1 MAQEAQGAPGNEELP
16 DIPGY
21 RIDSHLGSGGMGHV
35 YLGTSPS
42 GRQVAVKVIR
52 GNLAHQPDFRGRFRR
67 EVTAAR
73 QVSGAFTA
81 PVVDADPDADPP
93 WMATLFVPGQPL
105 DERVTKGPALTDEEL
120 YRLATGLAE
129 ALQDI
134 HRVGI
139 VHRDLKPG
147 NVLLADDG
155 PRVIDFGIVRAA
167 DDAVLTAPGLTGT
180 GVTIGTPPFMSPEQ
194 IRAQKDVGPRSDI
207 FSLGSMLTYAASG
220 RVPFDATDVYT
231 LVYQL
236 VHEPPKLDA
245 LPGWLRPTVERC
257 LAKEPDDRPDAAE
270 LLSLLADTYPGTLE
284 GPAAPRTPAPPAAG
298 AAPDG
303 EGPTATDADAATG
316 TAADADARRDT
327 ASDADPDA
335 DTASDTT
342 DVGAVTTDLG
352 AAPMPPPG
360 RGRRRRAL
368 AVAAAVVAV
377 STIAGGLVYGFRQS
391 GDATGTGPTSRGRTV
406 TSQPKG
412 SAEYIA
418 AQSGS
423 GNFSYA
429 YHDSPE
435 RRPDGWRQWQYN
447 LQDSDCVYA
456 DSSLVCI
463 GDRAVRIDAA
473 TGKEL
478 WRNSEVSTYGSQNS
492 PVVVD
497 DVAVVNVGDRLVGLS
512 LADGSVKWR
521 YATAVLADRLM
532 SDGERVYSLT
542 EDGTV
547 YSVDA
552 RTGGKP
558 WVEGSHVPSRNGA
571 AGQRVLGDRYYVFTT
586 GEGAEM
592 GDNYVT
598 VLDKDSGRRL
608 TSFELPAVCSP
619 GTEALLEED
628 GRPQLYCAAM
638 DTYSAPSG
646 QGVLRMELAKGAEAT
661 RTEAGATLGAGQDG
675 PELSVTP
682 GRVMYVASTAT
693 GGELVSVDAARRK
706 ELWRVRLP
714 SKGQTDAPPIQAGD
728 RVYVVNGQGAAAFDA
743 RTGRL
748 LYRHSLPY
756 LDDHSGFDTGLD
768 TEPLVAGGILFAP
781 STKAGWVALDTE
793 DV

>member
-129 ALQDI
+129 ALRDI

-257 LAKEPDDRPDAAE
+257 LAKEPDDRPDATE

-284 GPAAPRTPAPPAAG
+284 GPAAPKSAAD

-303 EGPTATDADAATG
+303 EPETATDAKTDASG
-316 TAADADARRDT
+316 DT
-327 ASDADPDA
+327 ASDADA
-335 DTASDTT
+335 VVTDTGS
-342 DVGAVTTDLG
+342 VTTDMGRL
-352 AAPMPPPG
+352 PTPPPR
-360 RGRRRRAL
+360 RGRRRRVL
-368 AVAAAVVAV
+368 SVAAAVVAV
-377 STIAGGLVYGFRQS
+377 STIAGGLVYGFQAGGEEGS
-391 GDATGTGPTSRGRTV
+391 GTGPTARARTV
-406 TSQPKG
+406 TQPEG
-412 SAEYIA
+412 SAKYLSS
-418 AQSGS
+418 QSGS
-423 GNFSYA
+423 GGFSFA
-429 YHDSPE
+429 YHDTPD
-435 RRPDGWRQWQYN
+435 RRPDSWRQWQYN
-447 LQDSDCVYA
+447 LQNSDCVYA
-456 DSSLVCI
+456 DSSLVCV
-463 GDRAVRIDAA
+463 GDRTVRIDAA

-478 WRNSEVSTYGSQNS
+478 WRTDKATAYGSLNS
-492 PVVVD
+492 PVVVGNR
-497 DVAVVNVGDRLVGLS
+497 VVVDTGDRLIGLD
-512 LADGSVKWR
+512 LADGEVEWR
-521 YATAVLADRLM
+521 HATTSLTQNLV
-532 SDGERVYSLT
+532 SDGERVYASD
-542 EDGTV
+542 ESGTV
-547 YSVDA
+547 YAVDA
-552 RTGGKP
+552 HSGRRAWTYVAP
-558 WVEGSHVPSRNGA
+558 ITFPTQN
-571 AGQRVLGDRYYVFTT
+571 AGFPPLRVVDGRLYVFTT
-586 GEGAEM
+586 VRKLGF
-592 GDNYVT
+592 GDDHVSVVDT
-598 VLDKDSGRRL
+598 GSGKRVAAFKL
-608 TSFELPAVCSP
+608 SGTCVA
-619 GTEALLEED
+619 GTEAVLEED
-628 GRPQLYCAAM
+628 DVPRVYCALVNEKELPMSNAL
-638 DTYSAPSG
+638 
-646 QGVLRMELAKGAEAT
+646 LRQDLVKGAEGV
-661 RTEAGATLGAGQDG
+661 RTELDAALGGGQQGA

-682 GRVMYVASTAT
+682 GRVLFVSPTTT
-693 GGELVSVDAARRK
+693 GGELVAVDTARR
-706 ELWRVRLP
+706 EEVWRTTVPALGP
-714 SKGQTDAPPIQAGD
+714 SDTPPVQAGD
-728 RVYVVNGQGAAAFDA
+728 RIYVANSRGVAVFDA
-743 RTGRL
+743 RTGKLR
-748 LYRHSLPY
+748 YRHSVPFA
-756 LDDHSGFDTGLD
+756 DDNSGFETGPD
-768 TEPLVAGGILFAP
+768 TEPLVAGGIVYAP
-781 STKAGWVALDTE
+781 SSKAGWVALDTE
-793 DV
+793 AT

>member
-35 YLGTSPS
+35 YLGISPS

-129 ALQDI
+129 ALRDI

-257 LAKEPDDRPDAAE
+257 LAKDPDDRPDAAE

-284 GPAAPRTPAPPAAG
+284 GPATPPAASP
-298 AAPDG
+298 APD
-303 EGPTATDADAATG
+303 ADADAATG
-316 TAADADARRDT
+316 TASDGGANGEADTAADADARRDT
-327 ASDADPDA
+327 ASDAKADA
-335 DTASDTT
+335 DTASGAT
-342 DVGAVTTDLG
+342 DMGSVTTDLG
-352 AAPMPPPG
+352 RVPTPPPR

-368 AVAAAVVAV
+368 TVAAAVVAV
-377 STIAGGLVYGFRQS
+377 STIAGGLVYGFRE
-391 GDATGTGPTSRGRTV
+391 GGEDPGTGPTTRARTV
-406 TSQPKG
+406 TTQPKG

-423 GNFSYA
+423 ANFSYA

-447 LQDSDCVYA
+447 LQNSDCVYA
-456 DSSLVCI
+456 DSSLVCL

-478 WRNSEVSTYGSQNS
+478 WRNSKVSTYGSQNS

-497 DVAVVNVGDRLVGLS
+497 GIAVVNVGDRLVGLS

-521 YATAVLADRLM
+521 YATAVLAERLM

-552 RTGGKP
+552 RTGTKP
-558 WVEGSHVPSRNGA
+558 WVEGSHIPSRSGTV
-571 AGQRVLGDRYYVFTT
+571 GQRVLGDRYYVFTT
-586 GEGAEM
+586 ADAEV
-592 GDNYVT
+592 GDDYVT

-608 TSFELPAVCSP
+608 TSFKLPALCSP

-628 GRPQLYCAAM
+628 GKPQLYCAAV
-638 DTYSAPSG
+638 DKYSAPFG
-646 QGVLRMELAKGAEAT
+646 QGVLRMELAKGAEVI
-661 RTEAGATLGAGQDG
+661 RTEAGATLGAGQPG

-706 ELWRVRLP
+706 ELWRVP
-714 SKGQTDAPPIQAGD
+714 IPGKGQTGAPPIQAGD
-728 RVYVVNGQGAAAFDA
+728 RVYVVNSRGAAAFDA
-743 RTGRL
+743 RTGKL
-748 LYRHSLPY
+748 LYQHSVPY
-756 LDDHSGFDTGLD
+756 LDDESGFDTGLD
-768 TEPLVAGGILFAP
+768 TEPIVAGGILYAP
-781 STKAGWVALDTE
+781 SNKVGWVALDTE
-793 DV
+793 AT

>member
-129 ALQDI
+129 ALRDI

-284 GPAAPRTPAPPAAG
+284 GPATPPAASP
-298 AAPDG
+298 AP
-303 EGPTATDADAATG
+303 DADAATDSDSDSDSA
-316 TAADADARRDT
+316 TDAGARGDT
-327 ASDADPDA
+327 ASDAGADA
-335 DTASDTT
+335 DTASDAT
-342 DVGAVTTDLG
+342 DMGSVTTDLG
-352 AAPMPPPG
+352 RVPTPPPR
-360 RGRRRRAL
+360 RGRRRRML
-368 AVAAAVVAV
+368 TVAAAVVAV
-377 STIAGGLVYGFRQS
+377 STIAGGLVYEFRA
-391 GDATGTGPTSRGRTV
+391 GGEGTGTRPTTRARTV

-423 GNFSYA
+423 PNFSYA

-447 LQDSDCVYA
+447 LQNSDCVYA
-456 DSSLVCI
+456 DSSLVCL

-478 WRNSEVSTYGSQNS
+478 WRNSKVSTYGSQNS
-492 PVVVD
+492 PVVVGD
-497 DVAVVNVGDRLVGLS
+497 IAVVNVGDRLVGLS

-552 RTGGKP
+552 RTGTKP
-558 WVEGSHVPSRNGA
+558 WVEGSHFPSRSGTV
-571 AGQRVLGDRYYVFTT
+571 GQRVLGDRFYVFTT
-586 GEGAEM
+586 KDTEI
-592 GDNYVT
+592 GDDYVT

-608 TSFELPAVCSP
+608 DSFKLPAVCSP

-628 GRPQLYCAAM
+628 GKPRLYCVAV
-638 DTYSAPSG
+638 DKYSAPSG
-646 QGVLRMELAKGAEAT
+646 QGVLRMELTKGAEVT
-661 RTEAGATLGAGQDG
+661 RTEAGAALGAGQAG

-682 GRVMYVASTAT
+682 GRVMYVAPTAT

-706 ELWRVRLP
+706 ELWRVPIP
-714 SKGQTDAPPIQAGD
+714 SKGHTDAPPIQAGD

-743 RTGRL
+743 RTGKL

-756 LDDHSGFDTGLD
+756 LDDDSDFDIGLD
-768 TEPLVAGGILFAP
+768 TEPLVAGGILYAP
-781 STKAGWVALDTE
+781 STKAGWVAVDTE
-793 DV
+793 AT

>member
-129 ALQDI
+129 ALRDI

-167 DDAVLTAPGLTGT
+167 DDAALTAPGLTGT

-207 FSLGSMLTYAASG
+207 FSLGSMLTYASSG

-270 LLSLLADTYPGTLE
+270 LLALLADTYPGTLE
-284 GPAAPRTPAPPAAG
+284 GPATAPAASPAQ
-298 AAPDG
+298 AAPDAG
-303 EGPTATDADAATG
+303 ADAAAG
-316 TAADADARRDT
+316 TAPGAPGDT
-327 ASDADPDA
+327 ASDSGPDV
-335 DTASDTT
+335 DTPSDAT
-342 DVGAVTTDLG
+342 DMGSVTTDLG
-352 AAPMPPPG
+352 RLPTPPPR

-368 AVAAAVVAV
+368 TVAAAVMAV
-377 STIAGGLVYGFRQS
+377 STIAGGLVYGFHE
-391 GDATGTGPTSRGRTV
+391 GGEDTGSHPRTRARTV
-406 TSQPKG
+406 TTQPAG
-412 SAEYIA
+412 SATYLSSK
-418 AQSGS
+418 SGS
-423 GNFSYA
+423 GGFSFT

-435 RRPDGWRQWQYN
+435 RRPDGWRAWQYN
-447 LQDSDCVYA
+447 LQNSDCVYA
-456 DSSLVCI
+456 ESSLVCV
-463 GDRAVRIDAA
+463 GDRTVRIDAA
-473 TGKEL
+473 TGKEV
-478 WRNSEVSTYGSQNS
+478 WRTDKAMAYGSQNS
-492 PVVVD
+492 PVVVGD
-497 DVAVVNVGDRLVGLS
+497 TVVVDAGDRLVGLG
-512 LADGSVKWR
+512 LADGDVKWR
-521 YATAVLADRLM
+521 YATVSLTENLIG
-532 SDGERVYSLT
+532 DGERVYATDES
-542 EDGTV
+542 GIV

-552 RTGGKP
+552 RTGRKAWTYVAPFTFPTQNVGYP
-558 WVEGSHVPSRNGA
+558 PLRIMDGR
-571 AGQRVLGDRYYVFTT
+571 LYVFTT
-586 GEGAEM
+586 IKKLGF
-592 GDNYVT
+592 GDDYVT
-598 VLDKDSGRRL
+598 VIDPGTGKKVSAFKLSG
-608 TSFELPAVCSP
+608 TCVA
-619 GTEALLEED
+619 GTEAVLKED
-628 GRPQLYCAAM
+628 GTLRLYCALLNEKE
-638 DTYSAPSG
+638 APMSRAL
-646 QGVLRMELAKGAEAT
+646 LRQELVKDAKGV
-661 RTEAGATLGAGQDG
+661 RTELSAALGGGQKGA

-682 GRVMYVASTAT
+682 GRVLFVSPTTT
-693 GGELVSVDAARRK
+693 GGELVAVDVARRK
-706 ELWRVRLP
+706 EVWRTTVP
-714 SKGQTDAPPIQAGD
+714 SLGQSDIPPVQAGD
-728 RVYVVNGQGAAAFDA
+728 RVYVANTRGVAAFDA
-743 RTGRL
+743 RTGKLR
-748 LYRHSLPY
+748 YRHSLPFT
-756 LDDHSGFDTGLD
+756 DDHSGFDTGLD
-768 TEPLVAGGILFAP
+768 TEPLVAGGILYAP

-793 DV
+793 AT